1 MMTKPST
8 PKRPSRVPGA
18 KLLITASALAA
29 TLAGWASLTW
39 KESANV
45 AAASPSLRSADA
57 QLAAAG
63 IDLQPLPT
71 LVPGSSQLPVG
82 VNPSPSQGGSQTV
95 LRSVSAPPAPVVMT
109 QSSRP

>member
-1 MMTKPST
+1 MAKSST
-8 PKRPSRVPGA
+8 HQLPSRVPGA
-18 KLLITASALAA
+18 KILITASALAA

-39 KESANV
+39 KESANT
-45 AAASPSLRSADA
+45 AATSPGLRSAQA

-71 LVPGSSQLPVG
+71 LVPGLPHLPVG
-82 VNPSPSQGGSQTV
+82 VGPIPSQAGSRPV
-95 LRSVSAPPAPVVMT
+95 LRSVSAPPAPVVLT

>member
-1 MMTKPST
+1 MAKPTT

-18 KLLITASALAA
+18 KLLLTASALAA

-39 KESANV
+39 NASVNA
-45 AAASPSLRSADA
+45 AAASPGLSSPEA

-63 IDLQPLPT
+63 IDLLPLPT
-71 LVPGSSQLPVG
+71 LVPGPSQLGVG
-82 VNPSPSQGGSQTV
+82 VSPIPSQGTSRPV
-95 LRSVSAPPAPVVMT
+95 LRSVSAPPAPLVMT

>member
-1 MMTKPST
+1 MAKSST

-18 KLLITASALAA
+18 KILITASALAA

-39 KESANV
+39 KDSAN
-45 AAASPSLRSADA
+45 AAGASPSLRSAEA

-63 IDLQPLPT
+63 VALQPLPT
-71 LVPGSSQLPVG
+71 LVPGLTQLPVG
-82 VNPSPSQGGSQTV
+82 VSPIPSQGGSRPV

>member
-1 MMTKPST
+1 MARLST

-18 KLLITASALAA
+18 KLLLTASALAA

-39 KESANV
+39 KESANA
-45 AAASPSLRSADA
+45 AAASPSLRSAEA

-63 IDLQPLPT
+63 VNLQPLTT
-71 LVPGSSQLPVG
+71 LVPGPSQLRAG
-82 VNPSPSQGGSQTV
+82 VSPIPSQGGSRPV